1 MSALLDGILQ
11 DSPAAFMDSVRERF
25 AVVRFPIFAGLL
37 DSVELIQCVVDIVFV
52 HDVRDKIERVRLPV
66 NFNIC
71 MAERVIIIGA
81 CAAFDSKNF
90 MGFAVGFAWQIEHCT
105 GIKAGLDAGIDHI
118 AYGRLCSLLILRHVP
133 DVDACLVG
141 ILNVADLQDTDTLLL
156 HVNDGTAQVHTDF
169 VRIHNGATVILR

>member
-11 DSPAAFMDSVRERF
+11 DSPTTFVNGIIQRF
-25 AVVRFPIFAGLL
+25 VAIRLPILACLL
-37 DSVELIQCVVDIVFV
+37 NSIKLIQRIINIVFEKNIV
-52 HDVRDKIERVRLPV
+52 NKIDRIILAVD
-66 NFNIC
+66 FHFCIT
-71 MAERVIIIGA
+71 ERVIIIGA

-105 GIKAGLDAGIDHI
+105 EIKAGLNAGIDHI
-118 AYGRLCSLLILRHVP
+118 AYGRLCSLLIFRHVP

-169 VRIHNGATVILR
+169 V